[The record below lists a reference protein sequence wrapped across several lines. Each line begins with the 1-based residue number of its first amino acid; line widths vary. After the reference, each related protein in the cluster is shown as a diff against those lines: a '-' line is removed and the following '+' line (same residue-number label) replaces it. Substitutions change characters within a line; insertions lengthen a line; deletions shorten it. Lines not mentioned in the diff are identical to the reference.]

1 MYYIQECDKP
11 KFWNKIFNVIELYED
26 KIILPIN
33 NVDENIKKEKIKIL
47 VNKIKKLLDKT
58 GCKKVCVSKKLKSK
72 KEFMEELKKTN
83 IEVIK
88 GKWLYSVLT
97 YEILEYIVKKE
108 KFKKEDIVI
117 SILIN
122 HLNSDYIFEH
132 LQKIVQEYK
141 SVNIVTNNI
150 GKFEKISNILEK
162 EGIII
167 NISNNKKKS
176 LIRSKIILNIDFNT
190 EQINQ
195 YNIPEK
201 AIIVS
206 EKEDIKINKKRFNG
220 ICINDYEIKYLNVD
234 EFDYDKY
241 SLYEQKDIYESQIYQ
256 NQPFEYIKRKL
267 VRDKVQIDYL
277 KGNKT
282 IY

>member
-33 NVDENIKKEKIKIL
+33 NVDGNIKKEKIKIL

-108 KFKKEDIVI
+108 KIKKEDIVI

-122 HLNSDYIFEH
+122 HLTSDYIFEH

-176 LIRSKIILNIDFNT
+176 LIRSKIILSNNC
-190 EQINQ
+190 
-195 YNIPEK
+195 K
-201 AIIVS
+201 
-206 EKEDIKINKKRFNG
+206 
-220 ICINDYEIKYLNVD
+220 
-234 EFDYDKY
+234 
-241 SLYEQKDIYESQIYQ
+241 
-256 NQPFEYIKRKL
+256 
-267 VRDKVQIDYL
+267 
-277 KGNKT
+277 
-282 IY
+282 

>member
-1 MYYIQECDKP
+1 
-11 KFWNKIFNVIELYED
+11 
-26 KIILPIN
+26 
-33 NVDENIKKEKIKIL
+33 
-47 VNKIKKLLDKT
+47 
-58 GCKKVCVSKKLKSK
+58 
-72 KEFMEELKKTN
+72 MEELEKTN

-108 KFKKEDIVI
+108 KIKKEDIVI

-122 HLNSDYIFEH
+122 HLTSDYIFEH

-206 EKEDIKINKKRFNG
+206 EKKI
-220 ICINDYEIKYLNVD
+220 
-234 EFDYDKY
+234 
-241 SLYEQKDIYESQIYQ
+241 
-256 NQPFEYIKRKL
+256 
-267 VRDKVQIDYL
+267 
-277 KGNKT
+277 
-282 IY
+282 

>member
-1 MYYIQECDKP
+1 MCEGTWRKRKKP
-11 KFWNKIFNVIELYED
+11 FL
-26 KIILPIN
+26 
-33 NVDENIKKEKIKIL
+33 
-47 VNKIKKLLDKT
+47 
-58 GCKKVCVSKKLKSK
+58 
-72 KEFMEELKKTN
+72 EELKKTN

-122 HLNSDYIFEH
+122 HLTSDYIFEH

-176 LIRSKIILNIDFNT
+176 LVRSKIILNIDFNT

-206 EKEDIKINKKRFNG
+206 EKAKETK
-220 ICINDYEIKYLNVD
+220 
-234 EFDYDKY
+234 
-241 SLYEQKDIYESQIYQ
+241 
-256 NQPFEYIKRKL
+256 
-267 VRDKVQIDYL
+267 
-277 KGNKT
+277 
-282 IY
+282 